1 MPTPILRSFFAGPA
15 SLPTVNSSA
24 RIRSVAE
31 TVVIVA
37 TALFFAITIQAFA
50 VKPYKIPSESME
62 PTLVVGQRLL
72 VDRFSHHIGGD
83 PKLGDITVFMPP
95 PAAESSGGQCAI
107 AGEGPSY
114 PGGPGS
120 RRSCSRAVSGQGPR
134 AFVKRVVGLPGDRI
148 AIRDGHVIRNGRRAG
163 EPFAAPCGGGAEC
176 NLAEIEI
183 PAGHY
188 FLMGDNRG
196 NSDDSRYWGP
206 LPRDQII
213 GRAVATY
220 WPPGRIG
227 GT

>member
-1 MPTPILRSFFAGPA
+1 MRSW
-15 SLPTVNSSA
+15 V
-24 RIRSVAE
+24 E
-31 TVVIVA
+31 TVGIVA

-50 VKPYKIPSESME
+50 VKPYVIPSESMA
-62 PTLVVGQRLL
+62 PTLVVGQRVL
-72 VDRFSHHIGGD
+72 VDRFSHHVGGD

-95 PAAESSGGQCAI
+95 PSAEYDGGQCAI

-114 PGGPGS
+114 PAGPAG
-120 RRSCSRAVSGQGPR
+120 RRSCSQAVPGKGPR

-148 AIRDGHVIRNGRRAG
+148 AVRDGHVIRNGRRAS
-163 EPFAAPCGGGAEC
+163 EPFAGACGGGPEC
-176 NLAEIEI
+176 NLAPIAI

-206 LPRDQII
+206 VARDQII

-220 WPPGRIG
+220 WPIGRIG
-227 GT
+227 AA